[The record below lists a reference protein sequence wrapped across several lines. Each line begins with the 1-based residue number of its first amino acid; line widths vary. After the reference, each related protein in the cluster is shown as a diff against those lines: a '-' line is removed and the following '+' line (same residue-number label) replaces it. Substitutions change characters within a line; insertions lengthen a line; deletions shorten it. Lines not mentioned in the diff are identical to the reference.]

1 MGCAHCA
8 ASGMKGRQNNIG
20 LKGAMTMPIVQIELL
35 QGRTTEQKRLL
46 VEKVT
51 EAIVGSVNC
60 PREAVSIIIREM
72 SPDNYANAG
81 VLRID
86 RK

>member
-1 MGCAHCA
+1 
-8 ASGMKGRQNNIG
+8 
-20 LKGAMTMPIVQIELL
+20 MPIVQIEIL
-35 QGRTTEQKRLL
+35 QGRTVEQKRKL

-51 EAIVGSVNC
+51 EAIVDSVNC

-72 SPDNYANAG
+72 SLDNYANAG